1 VCRCLSTSACCS
13 ATSQT
18 TRLRLHAG
26 TPELARH
33 VRRWRAAALVP
44 RRGRGARDA
53 GGSAVARHARARI
66 RRARRARAHLVHPG
80 RGRPPPRGDQAGR
93 KRRQRMEGAAGP
105 PVRERAAH
113 ARLRRRDPLIPASVR
128 HRRHRAVQPAGVQ
141 KGRHV
146 VERRHGRRRGVQDVL
161 RPRGH
166 APLRPTRPAAAP
178 PRQHGRRGHGDGTA
192 SMAAC
197 VSSVLVFMAAFSIG
211 LGPMAGTYSAEIMPL
226 RLRAQGASL
235 GNAVNRLTCGLVSMT
250 FISLADWITMP
261 GCFFLYAGVATTA
274 FVFFVQAVPRDQ
286 GAELGGHGRF
296 VCQVILPSVTSI
308 PVTNAAIFSAVL

>member
-1 VCRCLSTSACCS
+1 V
-13 ATSQT
+13 
-18 TRLRLHAG
+18 
-26 TPELARH
+26 
-33 VRRWRAAALVP
+33 
-44 RRGRGARDA
+44 ARD
-53 GGSAVARHARARI
+53 ARARI

-250 FISLADWITMP
+250 FISWRTGSPCLGASSCTP
-261 GCFFLYAGVATTA
+261 GWRQPRLCFLYKRFPETK
-274 FVFFVQAVPRDQ
+274 
-286 GAELGGHGRF
+286 GRS
-296 VCQVILPSVTSI
+296 LEDMD
-308 PVTNAAIFSAVL
+308 VLFAK